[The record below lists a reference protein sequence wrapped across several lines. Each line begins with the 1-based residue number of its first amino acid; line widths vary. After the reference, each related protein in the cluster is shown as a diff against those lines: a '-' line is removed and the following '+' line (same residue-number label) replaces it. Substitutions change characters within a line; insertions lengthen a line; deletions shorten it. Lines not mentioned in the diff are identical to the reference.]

1 MKKLGIAV
9 GVALV
14 GLSLGVLAQN
24 PRVDGKWEVKM
35 EMSMPGMTMP
45 ATTTTTCITK
55 EEAAD
60 PQKLMPPPGRGAPS
74 DCKVSDYKM
83 VGNKVTY
90 NVTCTSPPSTM
101 AAEMIYGV
109 DKYDGTMTIQTA
121 RGGQPTMTMKHT
133 GKRLGDCVK

>member
-1 MKKLGIAV
+1 MKKFGIAL

-14 GLSLGVLAQN
+14 GLSLAVLAQN
-24 PRVDGKWEVKM
+24 PRIDGKWEVKM

-60 PQKLMPPPGRGAPS
+60 PQKLVPPTGRGTPG
-74 DCKVSDYKM
+74 DCKVSDYKV

-90 NVTCTSPPSTM
+90 NVKCTTPPSTM

-109 DKYDGTMTIQTA
+109 DKYDGTMTVDTG
-121 RGGQPTMTMKHT
+121 RGQPMLMKSS
-133 GKRLGDCVK
+133 GKRLGDCIK